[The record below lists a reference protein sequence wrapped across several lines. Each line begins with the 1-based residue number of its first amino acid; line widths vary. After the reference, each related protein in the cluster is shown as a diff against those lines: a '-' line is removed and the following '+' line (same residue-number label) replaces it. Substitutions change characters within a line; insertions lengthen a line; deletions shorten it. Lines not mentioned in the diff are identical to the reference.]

1 MASTG
6 RKRNIH
12 AALSALVG
20 ILQGYIGEKRR
31 QEDRGLKER
40 QLESEE
46 SHKWAQLQRDLQRD
60 YATQEY
66 RKARGAQDQ
75 REEEGR
81 NKRAEDAAKAA
92 AARWKE
98 GAPGRDARTQRDIA
112 EADKARADAAAA
124 QEFARMIGGGQ
135 EPAPEQP
142 AAEPAPAAPAPKKGA
157 MSPTTQRPGTRM
169 PTPQPQQQPL
179 GSLTPGDA
187 QFAGLPG
194 MAAAPQDAQ
203 MAMDAHQAFRIVM
216 GQEPYHP
223 IQVAKAYVF
232 LNSSFGT
239 PIPGWVQQILMQSG
253 MPMQG
258 NGLTPTPMTQPRQ
271 PAMSG
276 PDMAGGRGPGF

>member
-60 YATQEY
+60 YDTKRY
-66 RKARGAQDQ
+66 REART
-75 REEEGR
+75 
-81 NKRAEDAAKAA
+81 KRMDEDAKAA
-92 AARWKE
+92 DTRHKEDLAERKRQFDEQAPQRAADLELK
-98 GAPGRDARTQRDIA
+98 GAQAGVA
-112 EADKARADAAAA
+112 KARQKSEEAWTRLMPGY
-124 QEFARMIGGGQ
+124 E

-157 MSPTTQRPGTRM
+157 MAPTTQRPGTRM

-179 GSLTPGDA
+179 GSLTPGDV

-194 MAAAPQDAQ
+194 MAATPQDAQ
-203 MAMDAHQAFRIVM
+203 LAAEMHHAFRIVM

-232 LNSSFGT
+232 LNQYANM
-239 PIPGWVQQILMQSG
+239 PLPAWVQQMLMQ
-253 MPMQG
+253 QG
-258 NGLTPTPMTQPRQ
+258 AMGANGLTPTPMTQPRQ